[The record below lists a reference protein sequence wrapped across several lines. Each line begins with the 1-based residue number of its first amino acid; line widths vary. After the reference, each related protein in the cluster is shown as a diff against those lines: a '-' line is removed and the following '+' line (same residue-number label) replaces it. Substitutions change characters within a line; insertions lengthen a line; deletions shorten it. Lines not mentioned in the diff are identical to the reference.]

1 MRIDLKVRKI
11 KTKIE
16 EKMDNIAC
24 LKTRLE
30 YWSRCQKKYKSFK
43 KLGLKYNEFKH
54 KLIKRAVD
62 SMDDCIEGLEE
73 PLFGF
78 RVNIT
83 QEIQCSALG
92 RGLQNNISSKLMLQI
107 Y

>member
-1 MRIDLKVRKI
+1 
-11 KTKIE
+11 
-16 EKMDNIAC
+16 MDNIAC

-30 YWSRCQKKYKSFK
+30 YWSRRQKKYKSFK
-43 KLGLKYNEFKH
+43 NLGLKYNEFKH

-92 RGLQNNISSKLMLQI
+92 RDLQNGQIFPQIDVANLLNFLVEFIKL
-107 Y
+107 